1 MSQSS
6 DAMHTQSDA
15 EQEPP
20 VTTPPDPETVP
31 GGPAAQDDGKDRD
44 GGEDIR
50 DDSNRSTAYAQTQQQ
65 Q

>member
-1 MSQSS
+1 MSETS
-6 DAMHTQSDA
+6 DAMRTQSDA

-20 VTTPPDPETVP
+20 VTTPPAPESVP
-31 GGPAAQDDGKDRD
+31 GGPAAQDDAKDRD

-50 DDSNRSTAYAQTQQQ
+50 DDGNRSTAYAQAQQQ